1 MADLIFLIDQDTK
14 EPLKVEPVS
23 FAEIGIK
30 EREDLE
36 KWVID
41 YPDLLGEDL
50 LVITSEFDKFDKTHR
65 RLDILAL
72 DSNLSSDLKGTLVV
86 IELKLDAN
94 RSLADQQAIRYA
106 AFCSTMKMEDI
117 VELLAKRIEVDP
129 EDASA
134 KICEFLG
141 VDELPNLGNHPRIIL
156 AAGSLD
162 DQELTST
169 VLWLRT
175 FRVDISCIELTP
187 YRLPKT
193 SQIILVPRIIIPLPE
208 AIDYVISVEQKDAS
222 EVRSITGSFF
232 DRGNFGSPELEN
244 RLRATLSR
252 PGNLTPRL
260 VHLLEI
266 LLSEDKEWNREDIKQ
281 KLFIEKKVGSDIGQT
296 GRYLSNLSQFLT
308 KKSNSHLRQVIE
320 FTSDGGGQIKNDY
333 RIVPEYRELITFLIR
348 ERNEGKD
355 KLADGP

>member
-1 MADLIFLIDQDTK
+1 MTDIIFLIDQETK
-14 EPLKVEPVS
+14 EPIKVEPVS

-36 KWVID
+36 QWVID
-41 YPDLLGEDL
+41 HPELLGEDL
-50 LVITSEFDKFDKTHR
+50 LVITSEFDRFDKTHR

-72 DSNLSSDLKGTLVV
+72 DSDLSSDSKGVLVV
-86 IELKLDAN
+86 IELKLDIN

-117 VELLAKRIEVDP
+117 VALLAKRLNVTP
-129 EDASA
+129 EGASTR
-134 KICEFLG
+134 ICEFLG

-162 DQELTST
+162 DPELTSC

-175 FRVDISCIELTP
+175 FGVDISCAELTP
-187 YRLPKT
+187 YRLPIS

-208 AIDYVISVEQKDAS
+208 AIDYVISVEQKDAA
-222 EVRSITGSFF
+222 EVRSITSSFF
-232 DRGNFGSPELEN
+232 DRGNFGYPELEN
-244 RLRATLSR
+244 RLRATLNR

-260 VHLLEI
+260 VRLLEI
-266 LLSEDKEWNREDIKQ
+266 LLSDDKKWDREDIKQ
-281 KLFIEKKVGSDIGQT
+281 KLFERKVGSDIGQT

-308 KKSNSHLRQVIE
+308 KKSNSHLRQVID
-320 FTSDGGGQIKNDY
+320 FTSDGGGQMKNDY
-333 RIVPEYRELITFLIR
+333 RIIPEYRELIKSLVSEWNI
-348 ERNEGKD
+348 GKT
-355 KLADGP
+355 ASG